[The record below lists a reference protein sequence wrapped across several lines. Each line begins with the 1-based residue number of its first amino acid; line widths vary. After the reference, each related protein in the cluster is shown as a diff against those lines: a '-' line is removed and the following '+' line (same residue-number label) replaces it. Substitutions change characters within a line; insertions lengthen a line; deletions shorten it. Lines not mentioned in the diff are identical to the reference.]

1 MAPFEY
7 VVAQTFEQAVGL
19 LDPDDPNVRPVG
31 GGTAIMLMMKA
42 GVMRPTKLIS
52 LHRIA
57 GKQREIKV
65 NSLGELVI
73 GSLARLT
80 ELEHSAVVAKGWP
93 ILTRAFRAL
102 SNPRVRNVATIGGN
116 LAHGDPHMDLP
127 PVLSVLNARLIATS
141 PRGSREI
148 SVDALCTGYYET
160 VLKADELISEIIVP
174 PIGEQ
179 LAAYMKVT
187 TRVTHDW
194 PALGIGVSLKTE
206 GETISQIRLI
216 VGAAT
221 DRPTR
226 LIHAEEILRG
236 EKISDQLLEKAGI
249 EAAQALEIADDTHGS
264 ASYKK
269 HLISVYVGRVI
280 HAAMKVQSG
289 GDDHAEH

>member
-7 VVAQTFEQAVGL
+7 VVPQTFEQAIGL

-42 GVMRPTKLIS
+42 GVMRPTRLIS

-57 GKQREIKV
+57 GKHREIST
-65 NSLGELVI
+65 NHNGELVI
-73 GSLARLT
+73 GALARLT
-80 ELEHSAVVAKGWP
+80 DLEHSEIVAKGWP
-93 ILTRAFRAL
+93 VLTRAFRAL

-148 SVDALCTGYYET
+148 PVDVLCTGYYET
-160 VLKADELISEIIVP
+160 VLLADELISEIIVP
-174 PIGEQ
+174 PMGQQ

-187 TRVTHDW
+187 TRVSHDW
-194 PALGIGVSLKTE
+194 PALGIGVSLQSKGDKIE
-206 GETISQIRLI
+206 NIRLI

-226 LIHAEEILRG
+226 LTLAE
-236 EKISDQLLEKAGI
+236 QLLTGASVSEKLLHTAGI
-249 EAAQALEIADDTHGS
+249 ESAQALQIADDTHGS
-264 ASYKK
+264 AAYKK
-269 HLISVYVGRVI
+269 HLISIYVGRVI
-280 HAAMKVQSG
+280 NAAMKKNGS